1 MWNNPSRRSSSSQHQ
16 DNTDLGSH
24 NNSYHFAQRLILK
37 YGHYHSSLKMKL
49 SSVVPFLATVT
60 AAAAAPFINPVI
72 RPMLPVDVFNV
83 TDFYAGSIPHSVWS
97 TTKFFISVTTIQP
110 PTLCTAETQSY
121 QHVGDFVQNNCTE
134 PTVSFSLTRTGRA
147 DHGAELDI
155 FWSLGDTGLMKGTY
169 FIPGSQFVTSGL
181 GTRTIRVRRVLVCR
195 M

>member
-1 MWNNPSRRSSSSQHQ
+1 
-16 DNTDLGSH
+16 
-24 NNSYHFAQRLILK
+24 
-37 YGHYHSSLKMKL
+37 MKL

-72 RPMLPVDVFNV
+72 RPMLPVDVFNI

-97 TTKFFISVTTIQP
+97 TTKFSISVTTIQP

-121 QHVGDFVQNNCTE
+121 QHVGDFVQTNCTE

-147 DHGAELDI
+147 DQGAELDI

-181 GTRTIRVRRVLVCR
+181 GTSVHEDYTGPRDFSVQNVTLVKGGGRENVDIMFNVL
-195 M
+195 